1 MDTYGEVSK
10 KLIPRRKASA
20 PCSLAPGA
28 RAWPFDSELLGC
40 LGYEQIVEDENE
52 ERKKERKKERDFNG
66 QLMETG
72 LECTG
77 GLDWTGLDWIL
88 NSRQYGFC

>member
-40 LGYEQIVEDENE
+40 LGCEKIVEDENE
-52 ERKKERKKERDFNG
+52 ERKRF
-66 QLMETG
+66 
-72 LECTG
+72 
-77 GLDWTGLDWIL
+77 
-88 NSRQYGFC
+88 

>member
-28 RAWPFDSELLGC
+28 RAWPFESELLGC
-40 LGYEQIVEDENE
+40 LGCEKIVEDENE
-52 ERKKERKKERDFNG
+52 ERKKERKKEVLTVR
-66 QLMETG
+66 
-72 LECTG
+72 
-77 GLDWTGLDWIL
+77 
-88 NSRQYGFC
+88 